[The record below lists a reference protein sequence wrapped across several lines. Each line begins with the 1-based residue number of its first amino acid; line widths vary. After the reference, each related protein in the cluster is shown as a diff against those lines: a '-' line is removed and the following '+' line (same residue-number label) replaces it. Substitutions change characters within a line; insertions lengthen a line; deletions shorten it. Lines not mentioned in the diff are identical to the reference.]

1 MMGTMGAKKAA
12 LDSTKNVQFKGDYAR
27 YHLVSSALR
36 SVDLNWLRTLC
47 ADNPPR

>member
-27 YHLVSSALR
+27 YHLVSSAPR